1 MLLLVLA
8 ARPAVAQ
15 TMTSQDVDA
24 LPASKPTLVEAYDP
38 DQLQFGELRLP
49 QGSGP
54 FPVAV
59 IIHGGCWTKGY
70 ATLRNTA
77 PLASA
82 LTAHGIA
89 TWNIE
94 YLQVG
99 DPGGGWPGTFLDW
112 GSAADHLRILAKSG
126 PLDLTHVVAVG
137 HSAGELA
144 ALWVATRGASCRR
157 EAAFAGATRF
167 TSRPRWQ
174 VGDRAPNGGQPQRS
188 IRSATPKPHPSRS
201 RRSACP
207 NISWRPRC

>member
-38 DQLQFGELRLP
+38 DQLQFGELR

-99 DPGGGWPGTFLDW
+99 DPGGRWSGTFLDW
-112 GSAADHLRILAKSG
+112 GSAADHLRVLAKSG

-157 EAAFAGATRF
+157 EGRHSRGRPASRPGRGGGRRAPGDLAGF
-167 TSRPRWQ
+167 IGDDVYVVTSR
-174 VGDRAPNGGQPQRS
+174 
-188 IRSATPKPHPSRS
+188 
-201 RRSACP
+201 
-207 NISWRPRC
+207 

>member
-1 MLLLVLA
+1 MLLRVLA

-24 LPASKPTLVEAYDP
+24 LPASKPALVEAYDP

-112 GSAADHLRILAKSG
+112 GSAADHLRVLAKSG

-137 HSAGELA
+137 HRQGSSPRSGLRRAGQA
-144 ALWVATRGASCRR
+144 AGGKRHSR
-157 EAAFAGATRF
+157 GATRF
-167 TSRPRWQ
+167 TSRPRWRSTAP
-174 VGDRAPNGGQPQRS
+174 GDLAGFIGDDVYVV
-188 IRSATPKPHPSRS
+188 TSR
-201 RRSACP
+201 
-207 NISWRPRC
+207 